1 MRRLCACSSSAG
13 PIALRLSSAVIDG
26 RSRSPIGRES
36 GVLPRAIV
44 STEPGTLLLPPC
56 SRQRSPRIVGAP
68 STPSMAGTVTI
79 SLVPA
84 SVNPLPGQAGGGILR
99 RILNEI
105 ETSLKESISQDGDD
119 SDHTATARISDNVL
133 ATSLRADWEIERRWS
148 GGLEVS
154 TGLTQQQLQVVRP
167 DRSRSGQTAKDNS

>member
-1 MRRLCACSSSAG
+1 
-13 PIALRLSSAVIDG
+13 
-26 RSRSPIGRES
+26 
-36 GVLPRAIV
+36 
-44 STEPGTLLLPPC
+44 
-56 SRQRSPRIVGAP
+56 
-68 STPSMAGTVTI
+68 MAGTVTI

-84 SVNPLPGQAGGGILR
+84 SANPLPGQAGGGILR

-105 ETSLKESISQDGDD
+105 ETSLKESISSQDGDD

-133 ATSLRADWEIERRWS
+133 ATSLRVDWEIERRWS

-167 DRSRSGQTAKDNS
+167 DRSKSGQTAKDNS